1 MSFYGR
7 RSQDNKWFS
16 GIGVLTQ
23 LSLATNIFLVS
34 TSSPKILLKAT
45 HTVLIPPLWCLHRS
59 KVCAVPAC
67 HSWVCHLQKTA
78 QTCGAALIFP
88 YKSIPS
94 PLNHLACSS
103 LNLLQFVYILPGP
116 GLSKSEH
123 TVQMLWVLLTDSLH
137 RPENSAQGSGSEQSQ
152 KWPVSSFQ
160 RGHFFLFQSSPFVIF
175 SVWLSGCRLRKF
187 VVTLHIPESHIAG
200 DVRLYR

>member
-7 RSQDNKWFS
+7 CNQDDKWFS
-16 GIGVLTQ
+16 GIGVLNQ
-23 LSLATNIFLVS
+23 LLLATNISLVS
-34 TSSPKILLKAT
+34 ASSQKILLKAT
-45 HTVLIPPLWCLHRS
+45 HTVRIPPPWCLHLS
-59 KVCAVPAC
+59 KVCGVPAC
-67 HSWVCHLQKTA
+67 HSWGCHPRKTA

-94 PLNHLACSS
+94 PLNHLTCSS

-116 GLSKSEH
+116 GCLKVNTPFRCHEFSSQTLS
-123 TVQMLWVLLTDSLH
+123 T
-137 RPENSAQGSGSEQSQ
+137 AQRILRRALAASRAK

-175 SVWLSGCRLRKF
+175 SV
-187 VVTLHIPESHIAG
+187 
-200 DVRLYR
+200 